1 MLVKSDTDISKVI
14 LKLQSMNIDACF
26 VVPTKTGM
34 EKSILDAT
42 YQIRIFLNDAG
53 FHDYALQKQGSE
65 NKRIKKCFFVDKT
78 QLIES
83 KVSLY
88 RPNTKSGDPRIWFY
102 ALSKYSKPNNLLAL
116 TVIDANLYIINCSDS
131 QLLSNLESNA
141 FAKKLDSKKDTAFQ
155 ELLQKMSAI
164 YQMGYIKSIGDGDK
178 AVGET
183 LEHCLGIDPN
193 SLKTPDYKGI
203 ELKSS
208 RSSRHRSTLF
218 SKTPN
223 WKLSR
228 LKSTKAI
235 LEERGVFSPKDNR
248 VALYHTLK
256 ADQPNSY
263 HMLLRVDQSEGLLK
277 QNFILDDQES
287 NDVNWLLKDLQQ
299 SLARKHPKSFWV
311 KAKTEIKN
319 NSEFFNYFQ
328 LIYTHSPNPNYF
340 VALLESG
347 IITVDYL
354 MHLKPNGVARDHGYL
369 FKILPENLESLFP
382 QPKLINLAE
391 LS

>member
-1 MLVKSDTDISKVI
+1 MLVKSDTDVSKVI

-65 NKRIKKCFFVDKT
+65 NKRIKQCFFVDKT

-141 FAKKLDSKKDTAFQ
+141 FAKKLDSKKDMVFQ
-155 ELLQKMSAI
+155 ELLQKMGAI
-164 YQMGYIKSIGDGDK
+164 YQMGYLKSIGDGNK

-183 LEHCLGIDPN
+183 LEHYLGIDPN
-193 SLKTPDYKGI
+193 SLRTPDYKGI

-208 RSSRHRSTLF
+208 RNSRHRITL
-218 SKTPN
+218 P
-223 WKLSR
+223 
-228 LKSTKAI
+228 
-235 LEERGVFSPKDNR
+235 
-248 VALYHTLK
+248 
-256 ADQPNSY
+256 
-263 HMLLRVDQSEGLLK
+263 
-277 QNFILDDQES
+277 
-287 NDVNWLLKDLQQ
+287 
-299 SLARKHPKSFWV
+299 
-311 KAKTEIKN
+311 
-319 NSEFFNYFQ
+319 
-328 LIYTHSPNPNYF
+328 
-340 VALLESG
+340 
-347 IITVDYL
+347 
-354 MHLKPNGVARDHGYL
+354 
-369 FKILPENLESLFP
+369 
-382 QPKLINLAE
+382 
-391 LS
+391 